1 MKQTISILIVAAIM
15 SSCGNSAENKAISDA
30 KEVAAAIKQMKPG
43 GIPATAGG
51 WTMTAKFG
59 GKDWSAN
66 YLMPLQAS
74 GRIFGDNNGVSISF
88 PYDRREMTLGYKN
101 KFSDHNAVD
110 IFTNDDVALWG
121 GYVGWQHLATARA
134 LAAPAAAPSP
144 AIPVSVAAAE
154 RRDVPIYL
162 TGLGTVQAFNTVT
175 VKTRVDGELVKVAFT
190 EGQDVKAGDLLAQI
204 DPRPFQATLDQAAA
218 KKVQDE
224 ANLANA
230 KLDLQRFSDLATR
243 NFAPKQQV
251 DTQRATVTQLEAQI
265 RGDQAA
271 IDSAQTQ
278 LDYTTIKSPL
288 TGRTGI
294 RLVDQGNIV
303 HATDATGLVVVTQLQ
318 PISVVFTL
326 PESELPSVQAALA
339 AGPVRI
345 YAMDRDSDRQL
356 AEGTIAVLDNQI
368 SQTTGTM
375 RLKGT
380 FPNKDG
386 ALWPGEFLNIRL
398 LARTAPNVVTVPSS
412 ALQRGPNGYYA
423 YVVKPDSTVE
433 TRPLKVG
440 QISDGAAI
448 VDDGMAAG
456 EQVVT
461 AGQYRLQPGARV
473 EVNSPA
479 AKG

>member
-1 MKQTISILIVAAIM
+1 MTDTLELFQKPVRKHGRYLLASLAMLIAA
-15 SSCGNSAENKAISDA
+15 
-30 KEVAAAIKQMKPG
+30 
-43 GIPATAGG
+43 
-51 WTMTAKFG
+51 
-59 GKDWSAN
+59 
-66 YLMPLQAS
+66 
-74 GRIFGDNNGVSISF
+74 
-88 PYDRREMTLGYKN
+88 
-101 KFSDHNAVD
+101 
-110 IFTNDDVALWG
+110 WG
-121 GYVGWQHLATARA
+121 GYVGWQHRATGKI
-134 LAAPAAAPSP
+134 AATTASAPSP
-144 AIPVSVAAAE
+144 AIPVSIATAE

-175 VKTRVDGELVKVAFT
+175 VKTRVDGELVNVAFT
-190 EGQDVKAGDLLAQI
+190 EGQDVKMGDLLAQI
-204 DPRPFQATLDQAAA
+204 DPRPFQAAYDQAVA

-230 KLDLQRFSDLATR
+230 KLDLQRFNDLATR

-251 DTQRATVTQLEAQI
+251 DTQRATVAQLEAQI
-265 RGDQAA
+265 QGDQAA
-271 IDSAQTQ
+271 IDSAKTQ
-278 LDYTTIKSPL
+278 LDYTTITSPIS
-288 TGRTGI
+288 GRTGI

-318 PISVVFTL
+318 PISVIFTL
-326 PESELPSVQAALA
+326 PESELTAVQSALK

-345 YAMDRDSDRQL
+345 FAMSRDDNRQL
-356 AEGTIAVLDNQI
+356 AEGTLAVLDNEI

-380 FPNKDG
+380 FPNQDH

-398 LARTAPNVVTVPSS
+398 LARTEPNVVTVPSG
-412 ALQRGPNGYYA
+412 ALQRGPDGYYA
-423 YVVKPDSTVE
+423 YVVKPDKTTE

-440 QISDGAAI
+440 QVSGGVAI
-448 VDDGMAAG
+448 VDDGLAAG

-473 EVNSPA
+473 EANSPA

>member
-1 MKQTISILIVAAIM
+1 MTDTLEPFQKPALTHRRYVLAGLSILIA
-15 SSCGNSAENKAISDA
+15 
-30 KEVAAAIKQMKPG
+30 
-43 GIPATAGG
+43 
-51 WTMTAKFG
+51 
-59 GKDWSAN
+59 
-66 YLMPLQAS
+66 
-74 GRIFGDNNGVSISF
+74 VS
-88 PYDRREMTLGYKN
+88 
-101 KFSDHNAVD
+101 
-110 IFTNDDVALWG
+110 G
-121 GYVGWQHLATARA
+121 GYVGWQHRA
-134 LAAPAAAPSP
+134 AASAAAAPVAAPSP
-144 AIPVSVAAAE
+144 AIPVSVATAE

-204 DPRPFQATLDQAAA
+204 DPRPFQAAYDQAVA

-243 NFAPKQQV
+243 NFAPIQQV
-251 DTQRATVTQLEAQI
+251 DTQRATVAQLEAQI
-265 RGDQAA
+265 RGDEAA
-271 IDSAQTQ
+271 IDSAKTQ
-278 LDYTTIKSPL
+278 LDYTTITSPL

-326 PESELPSVQAALA
+326 PESELAAVQSALTS
-339 AGPVRI
+339 GPVHI
-345 YAMDRDSDRQL
+345 FAMDRSDHRQL

-368 SQTTGTM
+368 NQTTGTM

-386 ALWPGEFLNIRL
+386 ALWPGEYLNIRL

-433 TRPLKVG
+433 TRALQVA
-440 QISDGAAI
+440 QTSDGVAI
-448 VDDGMAAG
+448 VEDGMATG
-456 EQVVT
+456 DKVVT

-479 AKG
+479 VKG

>member
-1 MKQTISILIVAAIM
+1 MTDTLASFQTHARRHRRYLLAGLAMVVA
-15 SSCGNSAENKAISDA
+15 
-30 KEVAAAIKQMKPG
+30 
-43 GIPATAGG
+43 
-51 WTMTAKFG
+51 
-59 GKDWSAN
+59 
-66 YLMPLQAS
+66 
-74 GRIFGDNNGVSISF
+74 VS
-88 PYDRREMTLGYKN
+88 
-101 KFSDHNAVD
+101 
-110 IFTNDDVALWG
+110 G
-121 GYVGWQHLATARA
+121 GYIGWHYR
-134 LAAPAAAPSP
+134 AAPSAAAAPVAAPQP
-144 AIPVSVAAAE
+144 AIPVTVATAE

-175 VKTRVDGELVKVAFT
+175 VKTRVDGELIKVAFT

-326 PESELPSVQAALA
+326 PESDLASVQSALTS
-339 AGPVRI
+339 GPVRI
-345 YAMDRDSDRQL
+345 FAMDRDSDRQL
-356 AEGTIAVLDNQI
+356 ADGTLAVLDNQI
-368 SQTTGTM
+368 NQTTGTI
-375 RLKGT
+375 RIKGT

-398 LARTAPNVVTVPSS
+398 LARTAPNVVTVPPG

-433 TRPLKVG
+433 TRSLKVG
-440 QISDGAAI
+440 QVSDGVAI
-448 VDDGMAAG
+448 VDNGVATG

-479 AKG
+479 TKG

>member
-1 MKQTISILIVAAIM
+1 M
-15 SSCGNSAENKAISDA
+15 
-30 KEVAAAIKQMKPG
+30 
-43 GIPATAGG
+43 
-51 WTMTAKFG
+51 
-59 GKDWSAN
+59 
-66 YLMPLQAS
+66 
-74 GRIFGDNNGVSISF
+74 
-88 PYDRREMTLGYKN
+88 
-101 KFSDHNAVD
+101 
-110 IFTNDDVALWG
+110 
-121 GYVGWQHLATARA
+121 
-134 LAAPAAAPSP
+134 
-144 AIPVSVAAAE
+144 SVATAE

-190 EGQDVKAGDLLAQI
+190 EGQDIRAGDLLAEI
-204 DPRPFQATLDQAAA
+204 DPRPFQAAYDQAVA
-218 KKVQDE
+218 KKVQDK

-243 NFAPKQQV
+243 SFAPKQQV
-251 DTQRATVTQLEAQI
+251 DTQRAMVAQLKAQI

-303 HATDATGLVVVTQLQ
+303 HAADATGLVVVTQLQ

-326 PESELPSVQAALA
+326 PESELASVQSALPS
-339 AGPVRI
+339 GPVRI
-345 YAMDRDSDRQL
+345 LAVSRDDHRQL
-356 AEGTIAVLDNQI
+356 AEGTLAVLDNQI
-368 SQTTGTM
+368 AQTTGTL

-380 FPNKDG
+380 FPNTDR
-386 ALWPGEFLNIRL
+386 ALWPGEFLDIRL
-398 LARTAPNVVTVPSS
+398 LARTAPNVVTMPSS

-440 QISDGAAI
+440 QISDGVAI
-448 VDDGMAAG
+448 VDDGVAAG
-456 EQVVT
+456 DKVVT

-473 EVNSPA
+473 EANSPA
-479 AKG
+479 PKG

>member
-1 MKQTISILIVAAIM
+1 MTDTLEPFQKPVRGHSRHYLLAGLVILIAA
-15 SSCGNSAENKAISDA
+15 
-30 KEVAAAIKQMKPG
+30 
-43 GIPATAGG
+43 
-51 WTMTAKFG
+51 
-59 GKDWSAN
+59 
-66 YLMPLQAS
+66 
-74 GRIFGDNNGVSISF
+74 
-88 PYDRREMTLGYKN
+88 
-101 KFSDHNAVD
+101 
-110 IFTNDDVALWG
+110 WG
-121 GYVGWQHLATARA
+121 GYVGLQHRATTKI
-134 LAAPAAAPSP
+134 AAATSAAPSP
-144 AIPVSVAAAE
+144 AIPVSVATAQ

-204 DPRPFQATLDQAAA
+204 DPRPFQAAYDQAVA

-230 KLDLQRFSDLATR
+230 KLDLQRFADLATR

-251 DTQRATVTQLEAQI
+251 DTQRATVLQLGAQI
-265 RGDQAA
+265 EGDQAA
-271 IDSAQTQ
+271 IDNAKTQ
-278 LDYTTIKSPL
+278 LDYTTITSPL

-303 HATDATGLVVVTQLQ
+303 HASDANGLVVVTQLE
-318 PISVVFTL
+318 PISVIFTL
-326 PESELPSVQAALA
+326 PESELTDVQSALK

-345 YAMDRDSDRQL
+345 FAMSRDDNRQL
-356 AEGTIAVLDNQI
+356 AEGTLAVLDNQI

-380 FPNKDG
+380 FPNQDH

-398 LARTAPNVVTVPSS
+398 LVRTESNVVTVPSG
-412 ALQRGPNGYYA
+412 ALQRGPEGYYT
-423 YVVKPDSTVE
+423 YVVKYDSTVE
-433 TRPLKVG
+433 AIRLKVG
-440 QISDGAAI
+440 QVSGGVAVVDG
-448 VDDGMAAG
+448 GLAAG

>member
-1 MKQTISILIVAAIM
+1 MTDTLEPFQKPVRGHRRHYLLAGLAILI
-15 SSCGNSAENKAISDA
+15 
-30 KEVAAAIKQMKPG
+30 
-43 GIPATAGG
+43 
-51 WTMTAKFG
+51 
-59 GKDWSAN
+59 
-66 YLMPLQAS
+66 
-74 GRIFGDNNGVSISF
+74 
-88 PYDRREMTLGYKN
+88 
-101 KFSDHNAVD
+101 AV
-110 IFTNDDVALWG
+110 WG
-121 GYVGWQHLATARA
+121 GYVGLQYRATTKIV
-134 LAAPAAAPSP
+134 AATSAPPSP
-144 AIPVSVAAAE
+144 AIPVSVATAQ

-204 DPRPFQATLDQAAA
+204 DPRPFQAAYDQAVA

-224 ANLANA
+224 ADLANA
-230 KLDLQRFSDLATR
+230 KRDLQRFADLATR

-251 DTQRATVTQLEAQI
+251 DTQRAMVAQLEAQI
-265 RGDQAA
+265 QGDQAA
-271 IDSAQTQ
+271 IDSAKTQ
-278 LDYTTIKSPL
+278 LDYTTITSPL

-303 HATDATGLVVVTQLQ
+303 HATDATGLVVVAQLQ
-318 PISVVFTL
+318 PISVIFTL
-326 PESELPSVQAALA
+326 PESEFTAVQSALK

-345 YAMDRDSDRQL
+345 FAMSRDDNRQL
-356 AEGTIAVLDNQI
+356 AEGTLAVLDNQI

-380 FPNKDG
+380 FPNQDH

-398 LARTAPNVVTVPSS
+398 LARTEPNVVTVPSG
-412 ALQRGPNGYYA
+412 ALQRGPDGYYT
-423 YVVKPDSTVE
+423 YVVAPDKTAE

-440 QISDGAAI
+440 HVSDGVAI
-448 VDDGMAAG
+448 VDDGLAAG
-456 EQVVT
+456 QQVVT

-479 AKG
+479 ANG

>member
-1 MKQTISILIVAAIM
+1 MTDILEPFQKPVPGRRRYLLASLAILIAA
-15 SSCGNSAENKAISDA
+15 S
-30 KEVAAAIKQMKPG
+30 
-43 GIPATAGG
+43 
-51 WTMTAKFG
+51 
-59 GKDWSAN
+59 
-66 YLMPLQAS
+66 
-74 GRIFGDNNGVSISF
+74 
-88 PYDRREMTLGYKN
+88 
-101 KFSDHNAVD
+101 
-110 IFTNDDVALWG
+110 G
-121 GYVGWQHLATARA
+121 GYVGWQHRATAKF
-134 LAAPAAAPSP
+134 AAVTAATPSP
-144 AIPVSVAAAE
+144 AIPVSVATAQ

-204 DPRPFQATLDQAAA
+204 DPRPFQATYDQAVA

-251 DTQRATVTQLEAQI
+251 DTQRATVAQLVAQI
-265 RGDQAA
+265 QGDQAA
-271 IDSAQTQ
+271 IDSAKTQ
-278 LDYTTIKSPL
+278 LDYTTITSPL

-294 RLVDQGNIV
+294 RFVDQGNIV

-326 PESELPSVQAALA
+326 PESELASVQSALKS
-339 AGPVRI
+339 GPVRI
-345 YAMDRDSDRQL
+345 FAMDRDSDRQL

-368 SQTTGTM
+368 AQTTGTI
-375 RLKGT
+375 
-380 FPNKDG
+380 PNKDG
-386 ALWPGEFLNIRL
+386 ALWPGEYLNIRL

-412 ALQRGPNGYYA
+412 TLQRGPNGYYA
-423 YVVKPDSTVE
+423 YAVKPDSTVE

-440 QISDGAAI
+440 QVSEGVAI
-448 VDDGMAAG
+448 VDDGVAAG

-473 EVNSPA
+473 EVNSTA